1 MIGMKKQSTII
12 ALCIIVAIFSCNQ
25 SGNKKT
31 SETVVSSTQSD
42 DSLLNTARN
51 FFKPLPSVADNANN
65 PVTESKVKLGK
76 LLYYDA
82 RLSRTG
88 NNSCN
93 SCHNLANY
101 GVDNKAT
108 STGDAGKQGNR
119 NSPTVFNA
127 ALHNMQFWDGRAKD
141 VEEQAGM
148 PILNSVEMAIPHKG
162 FLVDRLSKI
171 HPYPQMFKAA
181 FPDQTRPLTY
191 ENLQKAIAAFER
203 TLLTPS
209 RFDQFM
215 QGDRNAITQDEKE
228 GLKVFIA
235 SGCISCHNG
244 VGIGGGSLQK
254 FGIVTDYRTLTKS
267 SFNDEGRKT
276 VTKENSDK
284 DLFKVPGLR
293 NAAGTYPYF
302 HDGSVAN
309 LDSAVKIMGKAQLN
323 KTLSVTEEK
332 QIVAFLNS
340 LKGDVN
346 ADAKTFPEELKK
358 K

>member
-1 MIGMKKQSTII
+1 MKKQMTII
-12 ALCIIVAIFSCNQ
+12 GLCIIVAIFSCNE

-31 SETVVSSTQSD
+31 METAVTNTQAD
-42 DSLLNTARN
+42 DSLLNSARN
-51 FFKPLPSVADNANN
+51 FFKPLPSVADNKNN
-65 PVTESKVKLGK
+65 VVTESKVKLGK
-76 LLYYDA
+76 LLYYDT

-108 STGDAGKQGNR
+108 STGDAGKQGSR

-162 FLVDRLSKI
+162 FLIDRLSTIK
-171 HPYPQMFKAA
+171 PYPEMFKAA
-181 FPDQTRPLTY
+181 FPEEPKPLTY

-209 RFDQFM
+209 RFDKFM
-215 QGDRNAITQDEKE
+215 QGDMNAITPEEKE

-235 SGCISCHNG
+235 SGCISCHSG
-244 VGIGGGSLQK
+244 VGIGGGTMQK
-254 FGIVTDYRTLTKS
+254 FGVVTDYRTLTKS
-267 SFNDEGRKT
+267 TFNDEGRKA
-276 VTKENSDK
+276 VTKNEGDK
-284 DLFKVPGLR
+284 DVFKVPGLR
-293 NAAGTYPYF
+293 NAPKTFPYF
-302 HDGSVAN
+302 HDGSIAN
-309 LDSAVKIMGKAQLN
+309 LDSAVIIMGKAQLN
-323 KTLSVTEEK
+323 KTLSATEVK
-332 QIVAFLNS
+332 QIVAFLNA
-340 LKGDVN
+340 LTGDVN
-346 ADAKTFPEELKK
+346 PDAKIVPQELLKK
-358 K
+358 

>member
-1 MIGMKKQSTII
+1 MKKQSTII

-162 FLVDRLSKI
+162 FLVDRLRKI

-181 FPDQTRPLTY
+181 FPDQTKPLTY